1 MSFKQKLHAHGWFI
15 LINALVLMLI
25 ASRYFAF
32 LPEFPTDP
40 LGITFILAGTW
51 GQMTL
56 LAAIIGLVTIPT
68 LFLPKPFRNG
78 TQALIASLGVATLFI
93 DTI

>member
-51 GQMTL
+51 G
-56 LAAIIGLVTIPT
+56 
-68 LFLPKPFRNG
+68 R
-78 TQALIASLGVATLFI
+78 
-93 DTI
+93 